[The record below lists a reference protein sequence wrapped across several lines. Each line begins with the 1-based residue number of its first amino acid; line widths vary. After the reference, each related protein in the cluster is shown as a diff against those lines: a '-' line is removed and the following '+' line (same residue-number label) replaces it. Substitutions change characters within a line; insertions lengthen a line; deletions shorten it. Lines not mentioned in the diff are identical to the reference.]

1 MCSPN
6 FFFLNILA
14 IMLVWVLQAA
24 DQDGICSVAQSCLTL
39 CNPLD
44 CSPPGCSVHGMFQAR
59 ILEWAAISYSRGSSQ
74 PRDQTCISY
83 ISCIAGTFFTTE
95 PLRKPKMAL
104 KINKYI
110 LLREM
115 LIIIKLVMACLA
127 FIIIVL
133 NVSLDW

>member
-1 MCSPN
+1 
-6 FFFLNILA
+6 
-14 IMLVWVLQAA
+14 
-24 DQDGICSVAQSCLTL
+24 
-39 CNPLD
+39 
-44 CSPPGCSVHGMFQAR
+44 
-59 ILEWAAISYSRGSSQ
+59 
-74 PRDQTCISY
+74 
-83 ISCIAGTFFTTE
+83 
-95 PLRKPKMAL
+95 MAL

>member
-1 MCSPN
+1 
-6 FFFLNILA
+6 
-14 IMLVWVLQAA
+14 
-24 DQDGICSVAQSCLTL
+24 
-39 CNPLD
+39 
-44 CSPPGCSVHGMFQAR
+44 MFQAR
-59 ILEWAAISYSRGSSQ
+59 ILEWAAVSYSRGSSQ

-83 ISCIAGTFFTTE
+83 ISCIAGRFFTTE